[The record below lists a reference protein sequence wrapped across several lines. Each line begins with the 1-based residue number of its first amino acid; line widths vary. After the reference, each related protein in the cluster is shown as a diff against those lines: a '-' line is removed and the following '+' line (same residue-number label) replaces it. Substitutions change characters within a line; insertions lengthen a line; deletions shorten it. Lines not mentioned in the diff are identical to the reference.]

1 MDLEFAGKVIALTGA
16 SRGTCLA
23 IAERLAAE
31 GAAVAIAARSA
42 QELADAHAVIEGQ
55 GLKGGLGG
63 RCLAYACDL
72 AVPGEAAAFITS
84 VIEIFGRLDGLVCNG
99 GMALKGG
106 ADREAWQAE
115 LALNVGHAVEA
126 IEAAAPVMHATGS
139 ILLVAGAERDSEP
152 WPLAGARAALAEAA
166 RHFGKELADQE
177 IRVNQLVAVG
187 SFFADSAAFLLSAR
201 AGGITGTT
209 VSA

>member
-42 QELADAHAVIEGQ
+42 PELAEAHAVIEGH
-55 GLKGGLGG
+55 GG

-72 AVPGEAAAFITS
+72 AVPGEAAAFIAS

-99 GMALKGG
+99 GMAPKGE

-126 IEAAAPVMHATGS
+126 IEAAAPVMHAS
-139 ILLVAGAERDSEP
+139 SAILLISGGPQEEGDVWSITA
-152 WPLAGARAALAEAA
+152 ARATLTEAAAHFARALAAQ
-166 RHFGKELADQE
+166 HL
-177 IRVNQLVAVG
+177 RVNQLTARTPTFAESAV
-187 SFFADSAAFLLSAR
+187 FLLSAR
-201 AGGITGTT
+201 ADGITG
-209 VSA
+209 SAISA